1 MEHPRTHPK
10 KKSYRGSIIIVRGI
24 PRITTQLSLSS
35 KLQSIATATDSI
47 QLSCSQSSQSMDS
60 NQSGEVEKE
69 AVAN

>member
-1 MEHPRTHPK
+1 MAQNSSEEK
-10 KKSYRGSIIIVRGI
+10 KATGEA
-24 PRITTQLSLSS
+24 LSS
-35 KLQSIATATDSI
+35 ATATDSI